1 MVYAVITLGGI
12 GSRFKSRIP
21 KQFVEVDDKPISIY
35 TLEKFQNNENIDKI
49 VVACLK
55 GYEKKIEEYK
65 EKYNL
70 TKLEYIV
77 QGGRTQPE
85 SISNCIDTLKDKDVA
100 ENDVII
106 VHAGNRPLVEKRIIS
121 EGIDICKEKGNAISY
136 IECPEVIVTKDSNQI
151 IERTNIM
158 RLQTPQIFLYKD
170 IKEAYEYAKK
180 IDFKNISTTADLM
193 LRMNKKLNYFR
204 GSEYNFKITFNDDL
218 EIFKNLINK

>member
-12 GSRFKSRIP
+12 GSRFKSSVP
-21 KQFVEVDDKPISIY
+21 KQFIEVEDKPISMY

-55 GYEKKIEEYK
+55 GYEEKIEEYK
-65 EKYNL
+65 KKYNL

-85 SISNCIDTLKDKDVA
+85 SISNCIDRLENVA
-100 ENDVII
+100 SSEDII
-106 VHAGNRPLVEKRIIS
+106 LVHAGNRPLVEKRIIS
-121 EGIDICKEKGNAISY
+121 ESINICKEKGNAISY
-136 IECPEVIVTKDSNQI
+136 IECPEVVITKDNNEI

-158 RLQTPQIFLYKD
+158 RLQTPQTFMYRD

-180 IDFKNISTTADLM
+180 VDFENIDTTADLM
-193 LRMNKKLNYFR
+193 LRIDKKLNFFR

>member
-12 GSRFKSRIP
+12 GSRFKSSVP
-21 KQFVEVDDKPISIY
+21 KQFIEIEDKPISMY

-55 GYEKKIEEYK
+55 GYEEKIEEYK
-65 EKYNL
+65 KKYNL

-85 SISNCIDTLKDKDVA
+85 SISNCIDRLENVA
-100 ENDVII
+100 SSEDII
-106 VHAGNRPLVEKRIIS
+106 LVHAGNRPLVEKRIIS
-121 EGIDICKEKGNAISY
+121 ESINICREKGNAISY
-136 IECPEVIVTKDSNQI
+136 IECPEVVITKDNNEI

-158 RLQTPQIFLYKD
+158 RLQTPQTFMYRD

-180 IDFKNISTTADLM
+180 VDFENIDTTADLM
-193 LRMNKKLNYFR
+193 LRIDKKLNFFR

>member
-12 GSRFKSRIP
+12 GSRFKSSVP
-21 KQFVEVDDKPISIY
+21 KQFIEVEDKPISMY

-55 GYEKKIEEYK
+55 GYEEKIEEYK
-65 EKYNL
+65 KKYNL

-85 SISNCIDTLKDKDVA
+85 SISNCIDRLENVA
-100 ENDVII
+100 SSEDII
-106 VHAGNRPLVEKRIIS
+106 LVHAGNRPLVEKRIIS
-121 EGIDICKEKGNAISY
+121 ESINICKEKGNAISY
-136 IECPEVIVTKDSNQI
+136 IECPEVVITKDNNEI

-158 RLQTPQIFLYKD
+158 RLQTPQTFLYRD

-180 IDFKNISTTADLM
+180 VDFENIDTTADLM
-193 LRMNKKLNYFR
+193 LRIDKKLNFFR